1 MAPEAEVGV
10 KDRVFEANMNEPE
23 SRELPLPDVKDS
35 SMSDFL
41 PDNDIFTAPEQEEVE
56 QPQQQVPEKRYKNP
70 DARARIVENEKRD
83 LEIKIDRLTEVVNQ
97 YMAQGA
103 YDTQPDAEPE
113 EEIDPEINPVGFI
126 TRQIEDLRNEIRSKE
141 YSEQNKLQMSAYE
154 KAVNAANLRIQAGLQ
169 EAPQLFQGAIM
180 HLAKVVDKNL
190 SKKYPNLTSTER
202 LAVANDQISTMKA
215 RWVAQ
220 GLDPAREMLDMAE
233 TYGWEPSAQAPSAPQ
248 AARSQDKRGQV
259 RAQKDRASS
268 VATIGGVAGSSPK
281 RVSAKELKSMD
292 MKTFNHTINEMIR
305 SGEAL
310 PSRTIGKTPSFSD
323 LLPGKGVSTR

>member
-1 MAPEAEVGV
+1 MASEAEIGV
-10 KDRVFEANMNEPE
+10 KDRVFETNMNEPE
-23 SRELPLPDVKDS
+23 SREIPLPDVKDS

-41 PDNDIFTAPEQEEVE
+41 PDGDIFTAPEQQEQEA
-56 QPQQQVPEKRYKNP
+56 QPQQSAPKQYRNP

-83 LEIKIDRLTEVVNQ
+83 LEIKIDRLTELVNNYVV
-97 YMAQGA
+97 QGA

-141 YSEQNKLQMSAYE
+141 NAEQNKVQMSAYD
-154 KAVNAANLRIQAGLQ
+154 KAVRSANLRIQGGLQ
-169 EAPQLFQGAIM
+169 EAPQLFQSAIM

-190 SKKYPNLTSTER
+190 SKKYPNLTSGER
-202 LAVANDQISTMKA
+202 LSVANDQINTMKA

-220 GLDPAREMLDMAE
+220 GLDPAREMLETAE
-233 TYGWEPSAQAPSAPQ
+233 TYGWEAPVEGPSAPSA
-248 AARSQDKRGQV
+248 ARNQDKRGQV

-268 VATIGGVAGSSPK
+268 VATIGGMAGSSPK

-305 SGEAL
+305 SGEAI
-310 PSRTIGKTPSFSD
+310 PNRTIGKTPSFSD